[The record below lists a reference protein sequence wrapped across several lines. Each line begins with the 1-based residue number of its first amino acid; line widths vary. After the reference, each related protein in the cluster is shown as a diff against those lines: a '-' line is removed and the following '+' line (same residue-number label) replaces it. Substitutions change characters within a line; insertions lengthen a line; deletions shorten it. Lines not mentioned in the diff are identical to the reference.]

1 MDSDENEIYNDEYK
15 ISDYI
20 IISIFIALGI
30 YIICKFYKRAS
41 RNNIRNSYKENNYN
55 HNYNQNNEFTN
66 NSAMR
71 DYNSFNSFNDTN
83 SYDVIN
89 ENNFSNNNKNFN
101 NRNNKSHKNNKKRHF
116 INNINNHSD
125 NIRNSF
131 NSINNYNNKNNF
143 NYNNKNYINNN
154 STFIPERYD
163 TKNLSIK
170 NEKVNNI
177 SGDMEY
183 IHHNNNHKFNNDS
196 NNVKYNFDSNI
207 NNKINNNINDNI
219 NNNID
224 NNYNFNNQQNFYGN
238 NNKFNFDNNKYNL
251 NDNNN
256 YNFNN
261 QNNLQ
266 TSKYNVE
273 NYNNNNT
280 NSNNKIYGNNNIIE
294 NKKVTD
300 YIIKNIK
307 EEPKIGLNNIGAT
320 CYMNATIQCFSHTKK
335 LTDYFFSKKH
345 QDWINSDENILSQ
358 SYLEVLKK
366 LWIKSY
372 NNNKNNYSP
381 HDFKNI
387 ISQMDPLFEGVAAN
401 DSKDLINFILQ
412 QLHSE
417 LNKTKYT
424 NNSINYNN
432 ININLNQK
440 DEQIVLNYFLE
451 DYKKNNQS
459 IISDLFFGIIET
471 ITECLQCK
479 QRNQLNGI
487 FNPFYSY
494 NFQII
499 NFIIFPLEEIRKL
512 KSQIFNF
519 NLNEVNIY
527 DCFDFYQKEDI
538 MQGENQM
545 WCKYCNQNTP
555 SKYGTFIYSSPEY
568 FILILN
574 RGKGNMYDVK
584 LHFGEVIDISRYVKL
599 KLKNDLKYQLYAI
612 VTHIGPSSM
621 SGHFISFCR
630 SPIDGMWYKFN
641 DSQVDFIGKSFID
654 IHEFGCPYILFYE
667 RQ

>member
-1 MDSDENEIYNDEYK
+1 MDSDENETYNDEYRV
-15 ISDYI
+15 SDFI

-30 YIICKFYKRAS
+30 YIIYKFYKRAS
-41 RNNIRNSYKENNYN
+41 RINIRNSYKENDNNY
-55 HNYNQNNEFTN
+55 NYNQNSGFTN
-66 NSAMR
+66 NSSMR
-71 DYNSFNSFNDTN
+71 NHNSFNSFNNTN
-83 SYDVIN
+83 SYDDS

-101 NRNNKSHKNNKKRHF
+101 NRNNRHIINNKSQFKNNKKNH
-116 INNINNHSD
+116 INNIGYSYNN
-125 NIRNSF
+125 
-131 NSINNYNNKNNF
+131 INNYNNNKNF
-143 NYNNKNYINNN
+143 NYNNKNYLNNN
-154 STFIPERYD
+154 STFIPERYES
-163 TKNLSIK
+163 KNQNIK
-170 NEKVNNI
+170 NENVNNI
-177 SGDMEY
+177 SGDREY
-183 IHHNNNHKFNNDS
+183 IHHKNNHKYNNDS
-196 NNVKYNFDSNI
+196 NDIKYNFNSNI
-207 NNKINNNINDNI
+207 NNKIDNI
-219 NNNID
+219 NNNIN
-224 NNYNFNNQQNFYGN
+224 NNYNFNNQSNFDIN
-238 NNKFNFDNNKYNL
+238 NNKINLKNNNYNI
-251 NDNNN
+251 NNNN

-266 TSKYNVE
+266 ANKFNFE
-273 NYNNNNT
+273 NYKYNNNT
-280 NSNNKIYGNNNIIE
+280 NINNNYYDNNNNFK
-294 NKKVTD
+294 NKEVTG
-300 YIIKNIK
+300 YIIKNIQ

-320 CYMNATIQCFSHTKK
+320 CYMNATLQCLSHTKK

-345 QDWINSDENILSQ
+345 QNWINSDENILSQ

-432 ININLNQK
+432 INLNQK
-440 DEQIVLNYFLE
+440 DEQIVLKYFLE

-512 KSQIFNF
+512 KSEAFNF

-527 DCFDFYQKEDI
+527 DCFDFYQKVDI
-538 MQGENQM
+538 MQGENNM

-555 SKYGTFIYSSPEY
+555 SKYGTIIYSSPEY

-584 LHFGEVIDISRYVKL
+584 LHFEEVIDISRYVKI
-599 KLKNDLKYQLYAI
+599 KSNNYLKYQLYAI

-667 RQ
+667 RQGL